1 MMRRDEVLQTLA
13 KHRSNEL
20 VITTMSVAQE
30 WPAYSQSE
38 FDFNA
43 LGTGMGHLPDMGLG
57 LAAAC
62 PDRKV
67 LILNGDGSM
76 LMNLGVLVSIANV
89 APRNLILFV
98 FENEI
103 YLVAGGTRA
112 RLAPG
117 VKSKPQGVD
126 LGYHGPPAIYGDSV
140 LTVRS
145 SEYSPPQIETQWRQ
159 MATPSGSWRLN
170 ASKNRRTTSLG
181 SVDIVVS
188 LLCGSPRTCLMAEPE
203 A

>member
-13 KHRSNEL
+13 KHRTNEL
-20 VITTMSVAQE
+20 VLTTMSTAQE

-43 LGTGMGHLPDMGLG
+43 VGTGMGHLPDMGLG
-57 LAAAC
+57 LATAV

-76 LMNLGVLVSIANV
+76 LMNLGVLVTIANA

-103 YLVAGGTRA
+103 YEVTGGQPIPGRGRANFAAMAKGAGFPHSFEVNELSALDKELPNILTLDGPVFVTVKAASSGKPLSTKALPVRAAAWALRDTLTR
-112 RLAPG
+112 
-117 VKSKPQGVD
+117 
-126 LGYHGPPAIYGDSV
+126 I
-140 LTVRS
+140 
-145 SEYSPPQIETQWRQ
+145 
-159 MATPSGSWRLN
+159 
-170 ASKNRRTTSLG
+170 RR
-181 SVDIVVS
+181 
-188 LLCGSPRTCLMAEPE
+188 
-203 A
+203 

>member
-1 MMRRDEVLQTLA
+1 MMRRDEVLQVLA
-13 KHRSNEL
+13 KHRSQEI

-30 WPAYSQSE
+30 WPAYSRSE

-57 LAAAC
+57 LAVAC

-76 LMNLGVLVSIANV
+76 LMNLGVLVSIANA

-103 YLVAGGTRA
+103 YEVTGGQPIPGRGRANFAAMAKGAGFPHAFEFRNLEAFDKELPGILKLDGPVFITVEAGSSGKPLSTKALPIREAARTLRETLTR
-112 RLAPG
+112 
-117 VKSKPQGVD
+117 
-126 LGYHGPPAIYGDSV
+126 
-140 LTVRS
+140 VR
-145 SEYSPPQIETQWRQ
+145 R
-159 MATPSGSWRLN
+159 
-170 ASKNRRTTSLG
+170 
-181 SVDIVVS
+181 
-188 LLCGSPRTCLMAEPE
+188 
-203 A
+203 

>member
-13 KHRSNEL
+13 KHRTNEIVL
-20 VITTMSVAQE
+20 TTMSAAQE

-57 LAAAC
+57 LAVAC

-67 LILNGDGSM
+67 LVLNGDGSM
-76 LMNLGVLVSIANV
+76 LMNLGVLVSIANA

-103 YLVAGGTRA
+103 YEVTGGQPIPGRGRANFAAMAKGAGFPYTFEFSEPSA
-112 RLAPG
+112 FDTELPNLL
-117 VKSKPQGVD
+117 KLD
-126 LGYHGPPAIYGDSV
+126 GPV
-140 LTVRS
+140 FVTV
-145 SEYSPPQIETQWRQ
+145 T
-159 MATPSGSWRLN
+159 AAPSGKRLSTKVVPVL
-170 ASKNRRTTSLG
+170 AAARALRDTLTKVRR
-181 SVDIVVS
+181 
-188 LLCGSPRTCLMAEPE
+188 
-203 A
+203 

>member
-57 LAAAC
+57 LAAAV

-103 YLVAGGTRA
+103 YEVTGGQPIPGRGRANFAAMAKGAGFPHTFEIDELSAFEKELPSILKLDGPVFVT
-112 RLAPG
+112 
-117 VKSKPQGVD
+117 VKAS
-126 LGYHGPPAIYGDSV
+126 
-140 LTVRS
+140 
-145 SEYSPPQIETQWRQ
+145 
-159 MATPSGSWRLN
+159 PSGKPLSTKAPPIREAARKFRESLT
-170 ASKNRRTTSLG
+170 AVRR
-181 SVDIVVS
+181 
-188 LLCGSPRTCLMAEPE
+188 
-203 A
+203 

>member
-13 KHRSNEL
+13 KHRTNEI

-30 WPAYSQSE
+30 WPAYSQSD

-57 LAAAC
+57 LAVAC

-76 LMNLGVLVSIANV
+76 LMNLGVLVSIANT

-103 YLVAGGTRA
+103 YEVTGGQPIPGRGRTSFAAMAKGAGFPHTFEFSDVTTFDKALPNILKLDGPVFVTVLAGPSGKPLSTKVVPVLAAARA
-112 RLAPG
+112 LREKLT
-117 VKSKPQGVD
+117 
-126 LGYHGPPAIYGDSV
+126 
-140 LTVRS
+140 TVRH
-145 SEYSPPQIETQWRQ
+145 
-159 MATPSGSWRLN
+159 
-170 ASKNRRTTSLG
+170 
-181 SVDIVVS
+181 
-188 LLCGSPRTCLMAEPE
+188 
-203 A
+203 